1 MTDELVLT
9 SPGEESIG
17 PRLARHREGRGL
29 TLEAAAARLHCDVA
43 ILRALETERFGEI
56 GARVFVQGHLRRY
69 AEFVGAPAD
78 ELLAEWARRGAAQT
92 DPDLTRVPR
101 APARVVDPQAWAR
114 RLGSLAAALVIA
126 VAAWWIL
133 KGGGVATPVP
143 SVPAAMPSAAV
154 ATPAVNMSTMVPP
167 VAPAPVAAAPA
178 AAAQV
183 EAVPIA
189 AVPSAAVPVAS
200 ASVPAAATQV
210 AGRRSIVL
218 TAGAADSW
226 VEVYDATGRRLYFDL
241 VRRGSRA
248 TAEGAAPLRVLVGR
262 ADTMALEI
270 DGRGVT
276 IPAELLRNATAHFT
290 IDSQARL
297 ARYLKPATTESATV
311 APIAAPATAQSSP

>member
-9 SPGEESIG
+9 SPGDESIG

-29 TLEAAAARLHCDVA
+29 TLEAAAAKLHCDVA

-69 AEFVGAPAD
+69 AEFLGAPAD

-167 VAPAPVAAAPA
+167 VASAPVAAAQVAAAPVADAAPTPPVSVVSTSAAPA
-178 AAAQV
+178 A
-183 EAVPIA
+183 
-189 AVPSAAVPVAS
+189 
-200 ASVPAAATQV
+200 PAATPV

-262 ADTMALEI
+262 ADTTALEI

-297 ARYLKPATTESATV
+297 ARYLKPATAESATV
-311 APIAAPATAQSSP
+311 APSSP